1 MGSQINAGDMR
12 HLVTW
17 QALTLGPPLPGKAGQ
32 PSQAWTTQGTHYAKV
47 DPLTGIE
54 TWNQRQLK
62 ATSTLKVTM
71 RDVGPISPKD
81 RLLFEDTG
89 RTFNIDSVLCP
100 EELGADLILM
110 VTESK

>member
-17 QALTLGPPLPGKAGQ
+17 QTATSAATSTSAGQ
-32 PSQAWTTQGTHYAKV
+32 AVKTWTSQGTHWAKV
-47 DPLTGIE
+47 EPLSGMEI
-54 TWNQRQLK
+54 WNQRQLK

-81 RLLFEDTG
+81 RLLFEQTG
-89 RTFNIDSVLCP
+89 RIFNIDSVLDP
-100 EELGADLILM
+100 EELGADLVLL
-110 VTESK
+110 VTELK